1 MPLVQIDLG
10 EIAELGTQVAMH
22 GALRAEAVGIDDLFD
37 LIVSIAI
44 LIYELSP
51 GG

>member
-1 MPLVQIDLG
+1 MPLLQIEPG
-10 EIAELGTQVAMH
+10 EIAELGTQIALQ
-22 GALRAEAVGIDDLFD
+22 GALRATEFAVDDLFD

>member
-1 MPLVQIDLG
+1 MPLLQMEMI
-10 EIAELGTQVAMH
+10 EIAELGTQVAVQ
-22 GALRAEAVGIDDLFD
+22 GALRAGEFVADDLFD